1 MVDPFLI
8 IKILGFSAAAFVL
21 AIAWTPLLT
30 HFLYKYRLGKQ
41 IRSAE
46 HAPVFAKMHAG
57 KAGTPTMGG
66 ILIWVTVLVIT
77 LFFAAA
83 GSLAPDSIFSELNFL
98 SREQTYLPL
107 GVFILAAVIGL
118 ADDIF
123 GVFKIGGNG
132 GGLNMKH
139 RLLLYLAVALIGA
152 YWFYFKLD
160 WSVIHI
166 PFFGNFEIG
175 FWYVPIFAFII
186 VATSFSVNET
196 DGLDGLAGG
205 VLMVAFS
212 AYIFVA
218 VSQGKPELAVF
229 CSVIVG
235 ALLAFLWFNIH
246 PARFFM
252 GDTGS
257 MALGVTLGVI
267 AMLTNTMFLLPL
279 FGFILV
285 AESLSV
291 IVQTASKKL
300 RGKKIFISTPI
311 HHHFEAIG
319 WPEPKITMRFWII
332 SGVFALIGI
341 ALFVL
346 ERNL

>member
-1 MVDPFLI
+1 MVDSFLV
-8 IKILGFSAAAFVL
+8 IKIIGFSALAFIV
-21 AIAWTPLLT
+21 AIAWTPLLA

-41 IRSAE
+41 IRSADN
-46 HAPVFAKMHAG
+46 APVFARLHAG

-66 ILIWVTVLVIT
+66 ILIWVTVLAVA
-77 LFFAAA
+77 LFFFA
-83 GSLAPDSIFSELNFL
+83 LARVAPGGLFSKLNFL
-98 SREQTYLPL
+98 TREQTYLPL
-107 GVFILAAVIGL
+107 GMLVFAAIVGFF
-118 ADDIF
+118 DDLM
-123 GVFKIGGNG
+123 GVLKRGKNG
-132 GGLNMKH
+132 GGFGMTH
-139 RLLLYLAVALIGA
+139 RIVLYALIASVGA
-152 YWFYFKLD
+152 YWFYYKLG
-160 WSVIHI
+160 WSVFSV
-166 PFFGNFEIG
+166 PFLGNFEIG
-175 FWYVPIFAFII
+175 FWYVPIFIFII
-186 VATSFSVNET
+186 IATAFSVNET

-205 VLMVAFS
+205 TLAIAF
-212 AYIFVA
+212 AAFIFVA
-218 VSQGKPELAVF
+218 VLKGKAELAVF

-252 GDTGS
+252 GDTGA

-267 AMLTNTMFLLPL
+267 AMLTNTVLFLPL
-279 FGFILV
+279 FGFILII
-285 AESLSV
+285 ESLSV

-319 WPEPKITMRFWII
+319 WPETKVTMRFWII

-346 ERNL
+346 EKNI

>member
-1 MVDPFLI
+1 
-8 IKILGFSAAAFVL
+8 
-21 AIAWTPLLT
+21 
-30 HFLYKYRLGKQ
+30 
-41 IRSAE
+41 
-46 HAPVFAKMHAG
+46 
-57 KAGTPTMGG
+57 
-66 ILIWVTVLVIT
+66 
-77 LFFAAA
+77 
-83 GSLAPDSIFSELNFL
+83 
-98 SREQTYLPL
+98 
-107 GVFILAAVIGL
+107 
-118 ADDIF
+118 
-123 GVFKIGGNG
+123 
-132 GGLNMKH
+132 
-139 RLLLYLAVALIGA
+139 
-152 YWFYFKLD
+152 
-160 WSVIHI
+160 
-166 PFFGNFEIG
+166 
-175 FWYVPIFAFII
+175 
-186 VATSFSVNET
+186 
-196 DGLDGLAGG
+196 
-205 VLMVAFS
+205 
-212 AYIFVA
+212 
-218 VSQGKPELAVF
+218 
-229 CSVIVG
+229 
-235 ALLAFLWFNIH
+235 
-246 PARFFM
+246 M